1 METKNK
7 VLMKYL
13 YRRERREKGVAL
25 EKLVEWTKNGRYQHR
40 IEAVRGLRQIPM
52 EGGMVYGQVA
62 AEELP
67 RILPAMDEKGGYT
80 GLVLLSFRIQE
91 GYETLERL
99 RQKVN
104 LWDQTLL

>member
-52 EGGMVYGQVA
+52 EGGMVYG
-62 AEELP
+62 
-67 RILPAMDEKGGYT
+67 
-80 GLVLLSFRIQE
+80 
-91 GYETLERL
+91 
-99 RQKVN
+99 
-104 LWDQTLL
+104 